1 MSLRR
6 TPFHRVLYRPALW
19 LGGERELTGSTA
31 VIAIGLA
38 VLGQNLVAFTVAA
51 LLWFLAIY
59 GTAARLGVRRPVGYF
74 RVCSLTEGGCVA
86 WILRL
91 VKTGAGGEGPCT
103 DVMEIQRPD
112 NLGDIANMG
121 LTLAEAKRLLAGVQQ
136 EIVAAQAKE
145 HAVRRPDCSR
155 CGGVCRVKDYRD
167 HAVATLFGQVTVR
180 LPRFR
185 CAACGG
191 IEAGVGWPPHCRST
205 PELDRLQAHLC
216 AVTTY
221 RTAAD
226 LLAQMFP
233 VDAGKHHETLRRHT
247 LKVGEAVGD
256 CAAIQPETTAS
267 AIVVTLDSTYI
278 RSCAEGERHLEV
290 RVGNVEA
297 QSGGRQAF
305 GAVAKAGTDI
315 RALIRRNLDAV
326 GQTEDTALTAF
337 TDGCPGLRRILAD
350 AGVTTRPMLD
360 WFHIAMRLQ
369 HLKQIASALPADD
382 PARAEAKAMIVA
394 EVERLHWRIW
404 NGKARDA
411 QVSVDRVRA
420 VMHHFQ
426 GEPEGR
432 KSIAPSRKLWT
443 ALHALDGYLT
453 SQSAWLVN
461 YAERHRAGL
470 RVGTAITEGTA
481 NFLVNRR
488 MNKSQQM
495 RWSRRG
501 ADLLLQVRCAVY
513 NGTLGSDFGQKFQPA
528 NDPYPLMPVAA

>member
-1 MSLRR
+1 
-6 TPFHRVLYRPALW
+6 
-19 LGGERELTGSTA
+19 
-31 VIAIGLA
+31 
-38 VLGQNLVAFTVAA
+38 
-51 LLWFLAIY
+51 
-59 GTAARLGVRRPVGYF
+59 
-74 RVCSLTEGGCVA
+74 VA

-91 VKTGAGGEGPCT
+91 VKIGVEGEGPCT
-103 DVMEIQRPD
+103 DIMEIRRPD
-112 NLGDIANMG
+112 DLVDIANLG
-121 LTLAEAKRLLAGVQQ
+121 LTLSEAKRLLAGVQR
-136 EIVAAQAKE
+136 EVVAAQARDQ
-145 HAVRRPDCSR
+145 AVRRPDCSR

-167 HAVATLFGQVTVR
+167 HVVATLFGQVTVR

-191 IEAGVGWPPHCRST
+191 IEAGVGWPSHCRLT

-216 AVTTY
+216 AVMTY

-226 LLAQMFP
+226 LLKQMFP
-233 VDAGKHHETLRRHT
+233 VDAGKHYATLRRHT
-247 LKVGEAVGD
+247 LKVGEALGE
-256 CAAIQPETTAS
+256 CAAVRPETTVS
-267 AIVVTLDSTYI
+267 AIVVTLDSTFI
-278 RSCAEGERHLEV
+278 RSCGDGERHLEV
-290 RVGNVEA
+290 RVGNVETNA
-297 QSGGRQAF
+297 GSRQVF
-305 GAVAKAGTDI
+305 GAVAKSGTTLEE
-315 RALIRRNLDAV
+315 LIRRNLEAV
-326 GQTEDTALTAF
+326 GRTGNTALTAF

-350 AGVTTRPMLD
+350 AGVTTLPMLD

-369 HLKQIASALPADD
+369 HLKQIADGLSADD
-382 PARAEAKAMIVA
+382 PARGAAKAVIVA

-404 NGKARDA
+404 NGKAKDA
-411 QVSVDRVRA
+411 QTSIDRIRA

-426 GEPEGR
+426 GEPDR
-432 KSIAPSRKLWT
+432 RRSTAPSRKLWT
-443 ALHALDGYLT
+443 ALRALDSYLT

-513 NGTLGSDFGQKFQPA
+513 NGTLGSGFGQKFHPA
-528 NDPYPLMPVAA
+528 NDTYPQMAIAA